1 MKKLISVLC
10 VLLALVSV
18 SVTSVRAED
27 SYDLSGVYDS
37 LSDEA
42 KEHLLHLGADSA
54 DVGTLSALSFDDI
67 LDEIT
72 RIGSQSA
79 QSPLQGLISVTA
91 MLLICALLSAYR
103 GSLSADIGGT
113 LNTVLSLCLSAA
125 VAVPAANL
133 IHLTG
138 DILVNASNLMLAYV
152 PVIAL
157 LLTASGSV
165 AGSAAYYAGVLAMGE
180 GVGQLSARVIVPFCD
195 MLLGLGIAEGINS
208 EIDLGGFTASLSKL
222 AKWLIGCGMALFT
235 AVLGL
240 KQVLS
245 AAADSLTG
253 RAARLALSSF
263 VPIVGSALGEALR
276 TVQGSVTVLKSGVGV
291 FVIIALAVTFLPSLL
306 SALLWMLTLWAGR
319 SAAAALNL
327 TQGAKLL
334 ESIAD
339 VFRVIVAVLLSVM
352 TVYIITTAMIFTMG
366 GST

>member
-1 MKKLISVLC
+1 MKKLISVLG

-18 SVTSVRAED
+18 SVISARAED
-27 SYDLSGVYDS
+27 SYDLSGVYES

-42 KEHLLHLGADSA
+42 KEHLLRLGADSA
-54 DVGTLSALSFDDI
+54 DVGTLSDLSFEDI

-79 QSPLQGLISVTA
+79 QSPLRGLISVTA

-103 GSLSADIGGT
+103 GSLSADIGRT

-133 IHLTG
+133 IHRTG
-138 DILVNASNLMLAYV
+138 DILANASNLMLAYV

-195 MLLGLGIAEGINS
+195 MLLGLGIAGGINS
-208 EIDLGGFTASLSKL
+208 EIDLCGFTASLSKI

-291 FVIIALAVTFLPSLL
+291 FVILALAVTFLPSLL

-339 VFRVIVAVLLSVM
+339 VFRVLVAVLLSVM
-352 TVYIITTAMIFTMG
+352 TVYIITTAMIFTIG
-366 GST
+366 GAT